1 MVRNY
6 IVLLFGLIAL
16 SSCDEKE
23 ADIRIQN
30 LVHNAS
36 LERLSY
42 SDWSITYSLIPGE
55 TSSRYT
61 IYDEESEWPKMSQIE
76 FYMVRNSQMV
86 YLKTKASYNLN
97 IDDDLLIV
105 IGDTTEVISPFG
117 KKGSLVE
124 MVGEVFD

>member
-1 MVRNY
+1 MIRNC
-6 IVLLFGLIAL
+6 ILFLLGLIAL

-30 LVHNAS
+30 LVHNAT

-42 SDWSITYSLIPGE
+42 SDHSITYSLVPGE

-61 IYDEESEWPKMSQIE
+61 IYDEESEWPKLSQVE

-97 IDDDLLIV
+97 MDDDLLVV
-105 IGDTTEVISPFG
+105 IADTTEVISPFG
-117 KKGSLVE
+117 KKGSVVR
-124 MVGEVFD
+124 MAGEVF